1 MTELFRQKDIFK
13 GLDTAAESIK
23 LKNANDVTLLGIKT
37 ENKLYGTYTRNEQ
50 GEKRRRFK

>member
-1 MTELFRQKDIFK
+1 MVLFRQKDIFK

-23 LKNANDVTLLGIKT
+23 LKNANVATLLGIKT

>member
-1 MTELFRQKDIFK
+1 
-13 GLDTAAESIK
+13 LDTAAESIK
-23 LKNANDVTLLGIKT
+23 LKNANDTTLLGIKT